1 MKKLILFCLIV
12 FCISHQINAQNLE
25 AIQLPQPQT
34 EIGKP
39 LMQALKL
46 RQSQRSFDDKSLSMQ
61 EISNLL
67 WAANG
72 INRPESGKRTSPS
85 ARNWQEIDVY
95 IVLKEGAFL
104 YDAKQNELLAITK
117 NDIRSLCGVQD
128 YVESAP
134 VNLIF
139 VSDFDRIKSND
150 NDETKLMWTSAAAG
164 FCIQNVYLYCASQ
177 DLACVVRGLFDK
189 IKLAEALKLK
199 PSQRIILTQTVG
211 YPNR

>member
-1 MKKLILFCLIV
+1 MKKIILFYVLVLSIPN
-12 FCISHQINAQNLE
+12 QIYAQNITS
-25 AIQLPQPQT
+25 IQLPQPQT

-46 RQSQRSFDDKSLSMQ
+46 RQSQRSFDNKSLSMQ

-85 ARNWQEIDVY
+85 ARNCQEIDVY
-95 IVLKEGAFL
+95 VVLKDGAFF
-104 YDAKQNELLAITK
+104 YDAKQNELLTITE
-117 NDIRSLCGVQD
+117 NDIRPLCGVQEF
-128 YVESAP
+128 VESAP

-150 NDETKLMWTSAAAG
+150 SEETKLMWTSAAAG

-177 DLACVVRGLFDK
+177 ELACVVRGLVDK
-189 IKLAEALKLK
+189 TKLAGALKLK
-199 PSQRIILTQTVG
+199 SSQRIILTQTVG
-211 YPNR
+211 YPK